1 MVTVHKNA
9 DTIQGRKLF
18 KDGKYLRKYGIYV
31 GNWELFLLS
40 FVGFLYDLTFG
51 ITSLC
56 IKYVVMV
63 NPQKATSN
71 LWPNKSILTYPVYN
85 LRVNYVYK
93 SLKMFMLNRTLC
105 LFELRGHP

>member
-1 MVTVHKNA
+1 
-9 DTIQGRKLF
+9 
-18 KDGKYLRKYGIYV
+18 
-31 GNWELFLLS
+31 
-40 FVGFLYDLTFG
+40 
-51 ITSLC
+51 
-56 IKYVVMV
+56 MV

-105 LFELRGHP
+105 LFELRGRPYTMSSRYGGGGGGGPQSRFSLKKRRAGGGGAGSGRGGARARLGAGGGGVAPKTIYYRDLN